1 MVCPRH
7 LTLSYY
13 YEKNQSKI
21 ITPVSLYPIP
31 FSSSLDLVTDALW
44 DTGANM
50 SAITPEI
57 QQRLKATP
65 IDKKAI
71 AGIHSTQVVDVV
83 YITIELPNKVIKK
96 NIEVVVC
103 NIATNVGMIIGMDI
117 ISLGDFA
124 LSNGKGQTLFSFA
137 VPPFEEK
144 IDFSKR

>member
-1 MVCPRH
+1 MSIPKH
-7 LTLSYY
+7 LALSYY
-13 YEKNQSKI
+13 YEKNINKI
-21 ITPVSLYPIP
+21 ITPVSLYSIP
-31 FSSSLDLVTDALW
+31 FNSSLNLTTDALW

-57 QQRLKATP
+57 QQQLNAKP

-71 AGIHSTQVVDVV
+71 AGIHSMQVVDVV

-103 NIATNVGMIIGMDI
+103 NFTTNVGMIIGMDI

-124 LSNGKGQTLFSFA
+124 LSNGEGQTLFSFA
-137 VPPFEEK
+137 VPPFRDK
-144 IDFSKR
+144 IDFLKR